1 MYKERVEKELF
12 SYEWFFSNCLMRL
25 ELDTLA
31 QDYEEEKS
39 TKNLCFSSKN
49 DKDNIKIL
57 IK

>member
-1 MYKERVEKELF
+1 MYKEVIIRILTRILHLD
-12 SYEWFFSNCLMRL
+12 N

-31 QDYEEEKS
+31 QDYEEEKT
-39 TKNLCFSSKN
+39 TKNFCFSSKN